1 MKYKYLKIYYNHSKT
16 EISEK
21 KKKKKNSVVK
31 HKSEIILCLLKTKI
45 RIHFYQRNLRNF
57 YILSFYSKV

>member
-21 KKKKKNSVVK
+21 KKKKKK
-31 HKSEIILCLLKTKI
+31 KFCSET
-45 RIHFYQRNLRNF
+45 
-57 YILSFYSKV
+57 

>member
-21 KKKKKNSVVK
+21 KKKKKK
-31 HKSEIILCLLKTKI
+31 KKFCSET
-45 RIHFYQRNLRNF
+45 
-57 YILSFYSKV
+57 

>member
-21 KKKKKNSVVK
+21 KKKKKK
-31 HKSEIILCLLKTKI
+31 KKI
-45 RIHFYQRNLRNF
+45 
-57 YILSFYSKV
+57 K

>member
-21 KKKKKNSVVK
+21 KKKKKK
-31 HKSEIILCLLKTKI
+31 ILLKI
-45 RIHFYQRNLRNF
+45 C
-57 YILSFYSKV
+57 ILSRILFGDDIAELFII